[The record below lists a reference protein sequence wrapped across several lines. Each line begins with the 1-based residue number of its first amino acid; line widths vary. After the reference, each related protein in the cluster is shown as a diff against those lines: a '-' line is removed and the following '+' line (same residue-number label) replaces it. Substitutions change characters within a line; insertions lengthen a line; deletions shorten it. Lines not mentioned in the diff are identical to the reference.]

1 MVKALTLARVK
12 LPGLGFYQVHVYMVH
27 ASQVL
32 KFIGITL
39 TTS

>member
-27 ASQVL
+27 AYKHKHLGAYVQSV
-32 KFIGITL
+32 
-39 TTS
+39 